1 MKKFLYFKILSI
13 IVMVA
18 LTFAVNSR
26 CPRSSG
32 EVSGESD
39 EMRGVWVSTVFGID
53 FPSAEGLSA
62 AQLKSELDAIV
73 QNAADMGFNA
83 IFFQV
88 RPACDAMYKSDIF
101 PWSKYLTGRQ
111 GAEPPDGF
119 DPLEYIIE
127 RAHEKKIAL
136 HAWINPFRVSSDE
149 AESAALAENN
159 PALSD
164 GFSVECGG
172 KLYLNPG
179 LPEVRDLVVSGVSE
193 ILERYDADGIH
204 MDDYFYPSG
213 EFDDSEAF
221 AKYGDGKN
229 IEDWRRENV
238 DALVSA
244 IYDTVKA
251 KKPSAKFGISPAGV
265 WANRSSNP
273 LGSDTKGGNES
284 YYAAS
289 ADSRG
294 WVKKGIVDYIAP
306 QIYWNIGFELADYAT
321 LCDWWSD
328 VTDGTAAELYI
339 GMAAYKAAQESDE
352 SSAWYGERGVEEIKA
367 QIERNRA
374 EPRIDGEIMFTYH
387 SLIDSPALR
396 EMLTA
401 EYGE

>member
-1 MKKFLYFKILSI
+1 MKKFLYFKIISI
-13 IVMVA
+13 IVMIAV
-18 LTFAVNSR
+18 TFAVNSH
-26 CPRSSG
+26 CSPSEA
-32 EVSGESD
+32 EVSGESG

-62 AQLKSELDAIV
+62 DRLRGELDAIV

-119 DPLEYIIE
+119 DPLEYIVGQ
-127 RAHEKKIAL
+127 AHKRKIAL

-149 AESAALAENN
+149 SESGALAENN
-159 PALSD
+159 PARTD

-179 LPEVRDLVVSGVSE
+179 LPEVRSLVVSGVSE
-193 ILERYDADGIH
+193 ILERYDVDGIH
-204 MDDYFYPSG
+204 MDDYFYSSG
-213 EFDDSEAF
+213 GFDDGEAF
-221 AKYGDGKN
+221 AKYGGGKN

-238 DALVSA
+238 DTLVEA
-244 IYDTVKA
+244 IYKTVKE
-251 KKPSAKFGISPAGV
+251 KKLNAKFGISPAGV

-306 QIYWNIGFELADYAT
+306 QIYWNIGFELADYAA
-321 LCDWWSD
+321 LCDWWSG
-328 VTDGTAAELYI
+328 VTDGTGVDLYI
-339 GMAAYKAAQESDE
+339 GMAAYKAAQESDAG
-352 SSAWYGERGVEEIKA
+352 SVWYGESGVKEIKA
-367 QIERNRA
+367 QIDRNRA
-374 EPRIDGEIMFTYH
+374 EPRINGEILFTYH

-396 EMLTA
+396 EMLTE
-401 EYGE
+401 EYGG